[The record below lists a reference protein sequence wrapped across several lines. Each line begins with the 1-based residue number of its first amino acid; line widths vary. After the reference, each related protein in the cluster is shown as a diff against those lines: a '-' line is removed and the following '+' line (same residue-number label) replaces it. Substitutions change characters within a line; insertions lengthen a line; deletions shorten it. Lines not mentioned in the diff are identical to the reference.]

1 MFEEIVVYADPAEAP
16 QAPQENTQTATAT
29 QNPQDAL
36 VPPANSGSAD
46 AQGQAAGPLAMI
58 VSFLPMI
65 LIIVLLYFMM
75 IRPQRK
81 KEKETKK
88 MLAAMKVGDKV
99 TTIGGICGKISKI
112 KDDYVYLETGSI
124 GTPTEKSYIKM
135 ERSAIKSVEQKIEA

>member
-1 MFEEIVVYADPAEAP
+1 MFEEMVVYADPADAP

-29 QNPQDAL
+29 QNPQDAQ
-36 VPPANSGSAD
+36 VPPANSSAGG
-46 AQGQAAGPLAMI
+46 QGQSGPLAMI

-75 IRPQRK
+75 IRPQRR
-81 KEKETKK
+81 KEKETQK
-88 MLAAMKVGDKV
+88 MLAALKVGDKV
-99 TTIGGICGKISKI
+99 TSIGGICGKVSKI

-124 GTPTEKSYIKM
+124 GNPTEKSYIKM